1 VAVCQHGRVAGFDA
15 ERYLRL
21 AGDRWVREGGRF
33 DRPPWNPVL
42 AVTGAALVA
51 SGAMT
56 TGAAQAVMAGYWPLT
71 PYEDHNRLVTGQGA
85 QQLAAAPPGIGQ
97 LRVVPC
103 QRVIGQPW
111 GELVIHYVAFTD
123 DATTLRV
130 TVRPDQAHGDPFGR
144 LVLAGART
152 LEVTSEQGTA
162 VTGEFFG
169 SSRIG
174 DPVWR
179 GEYEVRPPLAV
190 DAAWIEL
197 AGQRVELTGE
207 PVGIQVWTEPLPV
220 ADPVPRH
227 LWERVATIN
236 DFHDLRLALD
246 TTIATLVA
254 DGALAADGPLIGQT
268 RAVLAVLRP
277 GGTEPVARPAGL
289 AEPWRSLMARW
300 GQRGGR
306 PRIVTIGAVT
316 PQFDG
321 VTAAVIAMTSRDEQ
335 FGINVELVP
344 GVRTGLPY
352 RDLPGQQH
360 LTWWAAD
367 DLGNH
372 YLGEQYSWHFDKDRC
387 GGAIGFWPALPP
399 GASRVDLMPTATAAR
414 AVIRVPLPWAEP
426 G

>member
-1 VAVCQHGRVAGFDA
+1 MAVCQHGRVAGFDA

-42 AVTGAALVA
+42 AATGGALVA
-51 SGAMT
+51 AGAMT
-56 TGAAQAVMAGYWPLT
+56 TAAAQAVIGEYWPLT
-71 PYEDHNRLVTGQGA
+71 PDENHNGLVTSQA
-85 QQLAAAPPGIGQ
+85 AQLAPAAPPGIGQ

-103 QRVIGQPW
+103 ERVTDQPW
-111 GELVIHYVAFTD
+111 GQLVIHYVAFTD

-130 TVRPDQAHGDPFGR
+130 TVRPDQAHGDPFGH
-144 LVLAGART
+144 LVPAGARR
-152 LEVTSEQGTA
+152 LEVTGEHGAA
-162 VTGEFFG
+162 VTEEFFG

-190 DAAWIEL
+190 DTAWIEL
-197 AGQRVELTGE
+197 AGERVELLGE
-207 PVGIQVWTEPLPV
+207 PAGIQVWTEPLPME
-220 ADPVPRH
+220 DPVARH
-227 LWERVATIN
+227 LWERVATVN

-254 DGALAADGPLIGQT
+254 AGALAAGDPVIGEA

-277 GGTEPVARPAGL
+277 RGAEPVARPAGL
-289 AEPWRSLMARW
+289 AEPWRSLLARW

-306 PRIVTIGAVT
+306 PGIVTVGAVT
-316 PQFDG
+316 PPFEG
-321 VTAAVIAMTSRDEQ
+321 LTAAVTAMTSRDEQ

-360 LTWWAAD
+360 LTWWAVD
-367 DLGNH
+367 DLGNR
-372 YLGEQYSWHFDKDRC
+372 YLGEQGSWHFGEDRC
-387 GGAIGFWPALPP
+387 GGAIGFWPALHPQ
-399 GASRVDLMPTATAAR
+399 ASRVDLMPTAATAR
-414 AVIRVPLPWAEP
+414 AIIRVPLPWAEH